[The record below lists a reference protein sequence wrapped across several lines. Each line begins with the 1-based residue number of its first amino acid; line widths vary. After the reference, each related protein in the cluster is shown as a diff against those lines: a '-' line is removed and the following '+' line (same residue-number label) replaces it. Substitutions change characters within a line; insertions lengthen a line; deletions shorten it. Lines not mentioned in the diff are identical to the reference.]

1 MFWRRLQ
8 ACRPA
13 PLNDL
18 GDGGKVTVG
27 DVFFTEV
34 KGNRRKIYFTSI
46 TDYNGSINLKV
57 LGDENEDM
65 SKWEASIQHNLIVRG
80 NYT

>member
-1 MFWRRLQ
+1 MRGWSSPPSRL
-8 ACRPA
+8 RSSNGKSFKPA
-13 PLNDL
+13 DLRPLNDL
-18 GDGGKVTVG
+18 GDGGKVTVWG

-57 LGDENEDM
+57 L
-65 SKWEASIQHNLIVRG
+65 RR
-80 NYT
+80 